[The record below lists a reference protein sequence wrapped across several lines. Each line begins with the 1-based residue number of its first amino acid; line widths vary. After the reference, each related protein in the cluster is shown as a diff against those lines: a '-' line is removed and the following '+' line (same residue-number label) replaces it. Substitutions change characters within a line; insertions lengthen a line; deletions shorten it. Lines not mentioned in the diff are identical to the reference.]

1 MGNREVRAGMW
12 KLATTVLGSV
22 LLLATAACAHPLVP
36 ASALHE
42 RSPATTAPHAAI
54 PAPVVGVDVYASTG
68 YPLATV
74 EADGMRV
81 MRYIRSLHATGA
93 GIVWNLC
100 SPGRRSNIVDSCSG
114 TLSPVGVEQLTRD
127 ARALGLRV
135 QYRPVIRVG
144 PVSGWDL
151 PGASWE
157 GFIRPANPRA
167 WFASLYRAELPYLH
181 AAQRLGVSQ
190 FVVGTELRG
199 VNSSP
204 WWPWFLAKVRSVYH
218 GSVSYAAF
226 QADYLQRHLPPVTAY
241 GIDPYPDLHLPDR
254 ATQAQVTAAWKR
266 VFAAIPAG
274 VRERTT
280 LDEVGFAS
288 VPGAYSAPQKWN
300 APGPANYVM
309 QARWF
314 TAACRTAAADHM
326 SGIYFYEA
334 DLTEN
339 PARPWSFPAA
349 FEGRAG
355 ARAIT
360 GCQRILQG

>member
-1 MGNREVRAGMW
+1 
-12 KLATTVLGSV
+12 
-22 LLLATAACAHPLVP
+22 
-36 ASALHE
+36 
-42 RSPATTAPHAAI
+42 
-54 PAPVVGVDVYASTG
+54 VGVDVYASTG

-81 MRYIRSLHATGA
+81 MRYIRSLHATAA
-93 GIVWNLC
+93 GLVWNLC
-100 SPGRRSNIVDSCSG
+100 SPGMRSNIVASCSG
-114 TLSPVGVEQLTRD
+114 TLSPLGVEQLTRE

-144 PVSGWDL
+144 PVSGWDF

-157 GFIRPANPRA
+157 GFIKPTNPRA
-167 WFASLYRAELPYLH
+167 WFASLYRAEVPYLR

-204 WWPWFLAKVRSVYH
+204 WWSSFLARVRSVYH

-241 GIDPYPDLHLPDR
+241 GIDPYPDLHLPDQ
-254 ATQAQVTAAWKR
+254 ATQTQVTAAWKR
-266 VFAAIPAG
+266 VFAAIPARI
-274 VRERTT
+274 RERTS

-288 VPGAYSAPQKWN
+288 VPGAYRAPQKWN

-314 TAACRTAAADHM
+314 TAACRTAVADHM

-339 PARPWSFPAA
+339 PASPWSFPAA
-349 FEGRAG
+349 FEGRLG
-355 ARAIT
+355 ARAIA